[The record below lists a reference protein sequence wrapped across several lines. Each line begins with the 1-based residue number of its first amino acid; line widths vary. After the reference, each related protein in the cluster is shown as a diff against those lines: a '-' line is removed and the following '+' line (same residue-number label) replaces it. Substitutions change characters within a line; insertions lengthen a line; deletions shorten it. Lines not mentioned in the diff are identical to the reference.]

1 MSDQTTP
8 APGGWHGEPGVPLN
22 PEKDGWHWLQ
32 AKYYDDP
39 VGPFMAFFWDAAQQT
54 WPKIQPYGGRTFHY
68 LGPCLTPDEATALQA
83 RADQAALGHA
93 READRADQ
101 SEFLHKQEIAELQK
115 RVAKLKGALREMIY
129 ETTHLSPQEDDGSH
143 WCKISKRALEKARAA
158 LEEKS
163 DLPTM
168 TEEQLREMMR
178 DPRYWRQRNPEWVK
192 RVIDG
197 FRALA
202 GGKDE

>member
-1 MSDQTTP
+1 MTATNGW
-8 APGGWHGEPGVPLN
+8 PGKPGVPLN
-22 PEKDGWHWLQ
+22 PERDGAHRLGRYFVIWRADTQDYVNHNGNVLPPEV
-32 AKYYDDP
+32 AY
-39 VGPFMAFFWDAAQQT
+39 A
-54 WPKIQPYGGRTFHY
+54 WPY

>member
-83 RADQAALGHA
+83 RVAELEWLAAYLCGRNTDHIQVALVGNPIVADAVIKRAEAAL
-93 READRADQ
+93 
-101 SEFLHKQEIAELQK
+101 
-115 RVAKLKGALREMIY
+115 KG
-129 ETTHLSPQEDDGSH
+129 
-143 WCKISKRALEKARAA
+143 K
-158 LEEKS
+158 
-163 DLPTM
+163 
-168 TEEQLREMMR
+168 
-178 DPRYWRQRNPEWVK
+178 
-192 RVIDG
+192 
-197 FRALA
+197 
-202 GGKDE
+202 KDE